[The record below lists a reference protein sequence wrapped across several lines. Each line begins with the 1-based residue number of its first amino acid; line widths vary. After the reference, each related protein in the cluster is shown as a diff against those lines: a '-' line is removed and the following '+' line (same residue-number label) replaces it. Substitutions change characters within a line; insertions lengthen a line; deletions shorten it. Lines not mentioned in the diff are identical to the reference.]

1 MDGVLT
7 GEAQSLIWSGF
18 LTPSFATY
26 RRFLLKGRGRKA
38 NKTCWEVLLF
48 SVLYE

>member
-18 LTPSFATY
+18 LPPSFATY
-26 RRFLLKGRGRKA
+26 GRSPKKPTVGCLDDPR
-38 NKTCWEVLLF
+38 
-48 SVLYE
+48 